1 MSILRDAKPF
11 PRCVAAAAL
20 FLWFP
25 CLDTGPLAAVS
36 QGGDAEETTVDLG
49 FDIGEAGLEVALPI
63 QLKAPDGVQVG
74 TTLNDIEFPT
84 EWLQFQ
90 AVRVGPSTD
99 ADVTASLKLG
109 EASQDDDIV
118 QITVTAAQGTT
129 LTNGIVAFVVFKV
142 ADEVHEPQT
151 VKLRNVAR
159 ALSTSVPPSPIEPVA
174 GRDGEIELLASAP
187 VVFACFFYLH

>member
-1 MSILRDAKPF
+1 MICARKYIA
-11 PRCVAAAAL
+11 VAAL

-25 CLDTGPLAAVS
+25 CIGTGTVSAVS

-49 FDIGEAGLEVALPI
+49 FDIGEAGLEVSLPI

-74 TTLNDIEFPT
+74 TTLNDVAFPT
-84 EWLQFQ
+84 QWLQFQ
-90 AVRVGPSTD
+90 TVRVGPSTN
-99 ADVTASLKLG
+99 AEVAASLKLDAENQG
-109 EASQDDDIV
+109 EEIV
-118 QITVTAAQGTT
+118 QVTVTTAQGTT

-142 ADEVHEPQT
+142 ADEVQGHQT
-151 VKLRNVAR
+151 IKLKNVAR
-159 ALSTSVPPSPIEPVA
+159 ALNTSVPPSPIEPVT